1 MEYVILFFFAWVVV
15 CLPAI
20 IFTGIA
26 NSNRRNEI
34 AELRERI
41 NALTRELESL
51 HRGAQQS
58 SGPIAQPAAPVMR
71 VSAEE
76 ARTAATH
83 LPATPPVQQPAA
95 EKPAPPISAPT
106 PPPPKPVIQP
116 PIAAPPQQPAPAR
129 PVEVGGIPLTPK
141 SQPPA
146 QIPASSLSTAQ
157 PPAPVIPPPARHI
170 PAALSGET
178 VAQQPPQSV
187 RASARV
193 SGNAGTSGFHIGDRV
208 LSVATP
214 KKRGVSWEEMIGTNW
229 LPKLGITIIVI
240 GVGFLMATMWGSFSP
255 WLRDLIL
262 YAGGGALLATG
273 IFAEKKEKY
282 QTIGRA
288 LIGGGWA
295 VTIAV
300 TYALRH
306 ARSTAVLPSDAAD
319 LVLMLA
325 VVAVMVWHTLKYNSQ
340 LVTGA
345 AYLLGFAAIT
355 LNPDPP
361 YNLIAGALLVTGM
374 TVIVHRY
381 RWWELEV
388 FGVLASYL
396 THFYWLYTIFGFGPA
411 HPFPNQTI
419 SIALVIAYW
428 AVFRFSYV
436 KRTIANREEESVSTI
451 AGLLNPLLFLGVM
464 KYQSVH
470 PEWAFYGLLGLGAV
484 EFTLGQLPL
493 SRKRVIPFQVLSSL
507 GAAFMVAAVPFK
519 YSGDSLEVLWLAGAE
534 VFLLAGIF
542 LRERLFRGFGL
553 ILSGIIVLYT
563 LAFRIPPL
571 AQEIING
578 QQHFHPQLGVI
589 LLAIAVVL
597 YANSHLVRRWRSQL
611 FEEDAESLALKALS
625 CAASLFAVC
634 AVYAYN
640 TNESTGVVLALFVTL
655 LAFLGRLLAEDILV
669 YQGHWIVAVI
679 FFQTISSGADLVT
692 RWHGIP
698 ERILVFAPPAGLLYL
713 ASRQVRLSE
722 TNFNTFFAALYTWAA
737 TALLALLIWL
747 EAPTP
752 WIAVGWISL
761 AVLLATAARLWKVR
775 SLLWQTHVLSLLA
788 VGWTLYESFGAQ
800 YRGTNLQLISVG
812 ITALLLYL
820 LNWLTNI
827 ADVLEDERM
836 SQAYSWAGSLL
847 VSWLMWYQLDPINV
861 SLAWAVLGLV
871 LFELGNWRSWLFL
884 RAQAYVALAC
894 SFAHIFYTNIN
905 MLGPGS
911 FGPPAITTLLLAP
924 IYFWVYWQLHARK
937 GRAESKIRV
946 EYLIACLG
954 TATLAALVRF
964 ELPLDAVVI
973 GYAAIVLGTLLVA
986 WLGRLQIFLFQALIM
1001 LGVTA
1006 FRISMHNFYHLHEAF
1021 SSNLESAIWAIGLLS
1036 AGVPICLIIRRRDAA
1051 ASTAQ
1056 GWFWGLARRP
1066 EQPMFF
1072 VPFVLMS
1079 VLLWLKVAPGMIT
1092 LAWGAEAVIVFVLA
1106 LWAKERSFRLAG
1118 LCLLLLC
1125 FAKIIFWDVW
1135 QLGDLTARYLTLI
1148 GVGVLMFVVSFLI
1161 SRNRAALREYL

>member
-1 MEYVILFFFAWVVV
+1 MEWVFIAFIAWVVV

-20 IFTGIA
+20 IFTAIA

-34 AELRERI
+34 AQLNDRI
-41 NALTRELESL
+41 STLTRQLESL
-51 HRGAQQS
+51 HHAAQQS
-58 SGPIAQPAAPVMR
+58 SSQIAQPAAPVMR

-76 ARTAATH
+76 ARTVATTH
-83 LPATPPVQQPAA
+83 LPIAPPVQQPA
-95 EKPAPPISAPT
+95 PAAPVSAPT
-106 PPPPKPVIQP
+106 PPPPKPVVQP
-116 PIAAPPQQPAPAR
+116 PIAAPPQPPAPPR

-141 SQPPA
+141 PQP
-146 QIPASSLSTAQ
+146 PASSLPTAQ
-157 PPAPVIPPPARHI
+157 PAAPVIPPPARHI

-178 VAQQPPQSV
+178 VTQQPPQSV
-187 RASARV
+187 SASARV
-193 SGNAGTSGFHIGDRV
+193 SGNAGTSGFRIGDHV

-214 KKRGVSWEEMIGTNW
+214 TKLGISWEEMIGTNW
-229 LPKLGITIIVI
+229 LPKLGISIIVV
-240 GVGFLMATMWGSFSP
+240 GVGFLMGTMWGSFSP

-273 IFAEKKEKY
+273 IFAEKKERY

-306 ARSTAVLPSDAAD
+306 VQSTAVLTSDAAD
-319 LVLMLA
+319 LLLMLG

-374 TVIVHRY
+374 TVLVHRY

-388 FGVLASYL
+388 FGILASYL
-396 THFYWLYTIFGFGPA
+396 THFYWLYRIFGFGPA

-428 AVFRFSYV
+428 AMFRFSYV
-436 KRTIANREEESVSTI
+436 KRTIASREEESVSTI

-470 PEWAFYGLLGLGAV
+470 PEWAFYGLLGLGAA
-484 EFTLGQLPL
+484 EFALGQLAL

-507 GAAFMVAAVPFK
+507 GAAFMVAAIPFK

-542 LRERLFRGFGL
+542 LHERLFRGFGL

-563 LAFRIPPL
+563 LVFRVPPL
-571 AQEIING
+571 AQEIISG
-578 QQHFHPQLGVI
+578 QQHYHPQLSVI
-589 LLAIAVVL
+589 LTAIAVVL
-597 YANSHLVRRWRSQL
+597 YANSHVVRRWRPQL
-611 FEEDAESLALKALS
+611 FEEDAESFALKALS
-625 CAASLFAVC
+625 CAASLFAVG
-634 AVYAYN
+634 AVYSYN
-640 TNESTGVVLALFVTL
+640 NDQSAGIVLALFVTL
-655 LAFLGRLLAEDILV
+655 LAFLGRQLGEDILV
-669 YQGHWIVAVI
+669 YQGHWIVAVV
-679 FFQTISSGADLVT
+679 FFQTISSGADLVA

-722 TNFNTFFAALYTWAA
+722 TNYNTFFAGLYTWAA
-737 TALLALLIWL
+737 TTLLALLIWL
-747 EAPTP
+747 QAPTP

-788 VGWTLYESFGAQ
+788 VGWTLYEGFGEQ

-812 ITALLLYL
+812 ITALVLYL
-820 LNWLTNI
+820 LKWLTNVAQVI
-827 ADVLEDERM
+827 EDERM

-894 SFAHIFYTNIN
+894 SFAHIFYTNVN

-937 GRAESKIRV
+937 GRTESKIRV

-1021 SSNLESAIWAIGLLS
+1021 SSNLGSAIWAIGLLS
-1036 AGVPICLIIRRRDAA
+1036 AGVPLCLMIRRRDAG

-1056 GWFWGLARRP
+1056 GWLGALARRP

-1118 LCLLLLC
+1118 LGLLLLC